1 MDMIFDYIMILF
13 FPLIVII
20 GVTIFLIKAP
30 RKVKLIRP
38 LRSQKVLFGFLIL
51 LTLFGFFTQQDF
63 TERCGCLIHSRGVF
77 SLDYVIFSAI
87 SLILFVLGFI
97 VKNKIARISLICLEL
112 AYWIFKLFVLKS
124 GYQGGLGILIFKYY
138 DFFGL
143 LGRLLLLNNLFDN
156 KFKEHLLAILA
167 GLLIIIK
174 MLGIPFN
181 DNFIYRDYLNPYYN
195 QLMFRRL
202 NGNWTGTMVYPKDT
216 TVYKPFDSTDIND
229 LISLNDT
236 VTYRDSTILIKKKGV
251 YFYFQDS
258 NLSIN
263 RTLPELDGNYSL
275 YYSQPDS
282 RYFIYIPDKYL
293 DSIKQDY
300 EYGRYTIKMH
310 LEELNDSSL
319 SLQIENGIDF
329 ELKTAGN
336 NVYTK

>member
-1 MDMIFDYIMILF
+1 MVFDYILILF

-20 GVTIFLIKAP
+20 GVIIFLIKAP
-30 RKVKLIRP
+30 HKDKLIRP

-51 LTLFGFFTQQDF
+51 WTLFGFFTQQDF

-97 VKNKIARISLICLEL
+97 VKNKTAQISLLCLEL
-112 AYWIFKLFVLKS
+112 AYWTFKLFALKS

-143 LGRLLLLNNLFDN
+143 LGRLLLLNSLFEN

-167 GLLIIIK
+167 GLLIIVK
-174 MLGIPFN
+174 MFGIPCN

-195 QLMFRRL
+195 QLMFKRL
-202 NGNWTGTMVYPKDT
+202 NGNWTGTMIYPKDT
-216 TVYKPFDSTDIND
+216 TLHKPFDSADISN
-229 LISLNDT
+229 LISLIDT
-236 VTYRDSTILIKKKGV
+236 VTYRDSTVLKKEKGV
-251 YFYFQDS
+251 YFYFKDS
-258 NLSIN
+258 NLSIY

-300 EYGRYTIKMH
+300 KYGQYSIKVH
-310 LEELNDSSL
+310 LKELTDSSL
-319 SLQIENGIDF
+319 SLEIENGIDF

-336 NVYTK
+336 TQ